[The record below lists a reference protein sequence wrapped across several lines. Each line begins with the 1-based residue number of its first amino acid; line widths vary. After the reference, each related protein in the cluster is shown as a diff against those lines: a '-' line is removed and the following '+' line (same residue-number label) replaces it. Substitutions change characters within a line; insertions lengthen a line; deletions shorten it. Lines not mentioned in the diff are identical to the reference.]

1 MKSAYIITN
10 SEMTQILKGHL
21 AKLGWNTAGLT
32 LRFTSTNAVVAGIS
46 RIEED
51 CDEPEGFVD
60 EEEDGC
66 ETDWDSNLQDGID
79 EAARGLLSK
88 EPHTVG
94 QLAVALGV
102 AAFAAS
108 TAIEN
113 LCAEAV
119 APAREDG
126 RTVSRYMVPGTEAYE
141 QFVAEEKV
149 RVDEQV
155 EKWGFSIVLA
165 VPKFYQRGADRPTIV
180 GTMCESL
187 SVESAEELRR
197 DAKAV
202 FYRMAEAALLDHR
215 GNSWRAGKTEAD
227 IANVTSLQGA
237 VREVLM
243 ASETGASIQ
252 GIAEKL
258 PGFVEHELLRHAVKR
273 MPDVVEQGGLL
284 FHSA

>member
-46 RIEED
+46 RVEED
-51 CDEPEGFVD
+51 CDEPEGFDDD
-60 EEEDGC
+60 EP
-66 ETDWDSNLQDGID
+66 ETDWSGHTQEQL
-79 EAARGLLSK
+79 EVAHGLLAK
-88 EPHTVG
+88 EPHTIG
-94 QLAVALGV
+94 QIAVALAV
-102 AAFAAS
+102 STYEAANIVSSLDGAV
-108 TAIEN
+108 
-113 LCAEAV
+113 EAV

-126 RTVSRYMVPGTEAYE
+126 KTVSRYMLTGTEAYE

-155 EKWGFSIVLA
+155 EKWGFQILLA
-165 VPKFYQRGADRPTIV
+165 VPKFYQRGADRPAIV
-180 GTMCESL
+180 GVMCESL
-187 SVESAEELRR
+187 SEESAEELRR

-202 FYRMAEAALLDHR
+202 FYRMAETGQLEHR
-215 GNSWRAGKTEAD
+215 SSTWRAGKTEAD
-227 IANVTSLQGA
+227 VANVTSLQGA

-243 ASETGASIQ
+243 ATETGASIQ

-258 PGFVEHELLRHAVKR
+258 PGFVEHELLRHAIKR